1 MMRRLHAPAL
11 AGLALLLA
19 TPAAVAQQPAQEQ
32 TSGPM
37 QGLSVNRDQPVKIES
52 NTLEV
57 RDKIR
62 QATFSGDVKL
72 TQGDTILK
80 CKVLV
85 VFYEDT
91 AMGSSNASKKGA
103 PVQGTPQAQKGGG
116 GLGGSGGQQIKRAE
130 AKGDVFVTQK
140 DQTASGD
147 SAVYDL
153 KTDTI
158 VMTGNVV
165 LTQGPQVL
173 RGGKMVVELKTGL
186 YRFDG
191 RVEMLAN
198 PSAAKDKDAK
208 AGPTPPAP
216 PAPAAKNAKPAPAT
230 PPAAKATPGPPTRI
244 N

>member
-1 MMRRLHAPAL
+1 MIARLLHAPAL
-11 AGLALLLA
+11 AGLALALA
-19 TPAAVAQQPAQEQ
+19 ASVAVAQQPAQEQ
-32 TSGPM
+32 SSGPM
-37 QGLSVNRDQPVKIES
+37 QGLSMNRDQPVKIES

-62 QATFSGDVKL
+62 QATFTGDVKL

-91 AMGSSNASKKGA
+91 AMASSSKKGA
-103 PVQGTPQAQKGGG
+103 PAQGAPQAQKGGG

-147 SAVYDL
+147 NAVYDL
-153 KTDTI
+153 KADTI
-158 VMTGNVV
+158 TMTGNVV

-173 RGGKMVVELKTGL
+173 RGGKMVVELTSGL
-186 YRFDG
+186 YRFEG
-191 RVEMLAN
+191 RVDMMLN
-198 PSAAKDKDAK
+198 PSASKDSK
-208 AGPTPPAP
+208 AG
-216 PAPAAKNAKPAPAT
+216 PAPAT
-230 PPAAKATPGPPTRI
+230 VVPPPAAKSAPRPPTRI

>member
-1 MMRRLHAPAL
+1 MIVRLLRVPAVASLAL
-11 AGLALLLA
+11 ALAVF
-19 TPAAVAQQPAQEQ
+19 AAIAQQPAQEQ

-37 QGLSVNRDQPVKIES
+37 QGLSMNRDQPVKIES

-62 QATFSGDVKL
+62 QATFSGNVKL

-91 AMGSSNASKKGA
+91 AMGSNSKKGA
-103 PVQGTPQAQKGGG
+103 PAQGAPQAQKGGG
-116 GLGGSGGQQIKRAE
+116 PGGSGSQQIKRAE

-140 DQTASGD
+140 DQTASGEN
-147 SAVYDL
+147 AVYDL
-153 KTDTI
+153 KSETI

-198 PSAAKDKDAK
+198 PSAAKERDSK
-208 AGPTPPAP
+208 AAPAQPPAAQ
-216 PAPAAKNAKPAPAT
+216 APAAKSAPG
-230 PPAAKATPGPPTRI
+230 KPTRI

>member
-1 MMRRLHAPAL
+1 MRLLHIPVVVGFAVAL
-11 AGLALLLA
+11 AAS
-19 TPAAVAQQPAQEQ
+19 AAGAQQPAQE

-37 QGLSVNRDQPVKIES
+37 QGLSMNRDQPVKIES
-52 NTLEV
+52 TTLEV

-103 PVQGTPQAQKGGG
+103 PAQGAPQAQKGGG
-116 GLGGSGGQQIKRAE
+116 GPGGGGGQQIKRAE

-147 SAVYDL
+147 TAVYDL
-153 KTDTI
+153 KSETI

-186 YRFDG
+186 YTFVG
-191 RVEMLAN
+191 GVQMLAN
-198 PSAAKDKDAK
+198 PSAAKEPAKDSK
-208 AGPTPPAP
+208 AAPPAQPAP
-216 PAPAAKNAKPAPAT
+216 PAPAAKST
-230 PPAAKATPGPPTRI
+230 QRPPIRI